1 MIAKK
6 TALCLEEPKPAYP
19 APLGLAPVMTDRSML
34 PCPTNVNRFLKVR
47 PCSVSFTCRLGL
59 RGM

>member
-19 APLGLAPVMTDRSML
+19 APLGLAPVMTGRSML
-34 PCPTNVNRFLKVR
+34 PCLTNVNRFLKVR
-47 PCSVSFTCRLGL
+47 PCSVSFSGHLGVG
-59 RGM
+59 GM